1 MQLAGKLPDQQISS
15 RQDRHRCHHLGTVRH
30 AAIALTAKGCARGP
44 PPAADSPGVPTLAD
58 VDALAQTVPGRY
70 VLAHMPPSAQA
81 ERLDGDALMGAGIVG
96 AT

>member
-1 MQLAGKLPDQQISS
+1 
-15 RQDRHRCHHLGTVRH
+15 
-30 AAIALTAKGCARGP
+30 
-44 PPAADSPGVPTLAD
+44 VPTLAD